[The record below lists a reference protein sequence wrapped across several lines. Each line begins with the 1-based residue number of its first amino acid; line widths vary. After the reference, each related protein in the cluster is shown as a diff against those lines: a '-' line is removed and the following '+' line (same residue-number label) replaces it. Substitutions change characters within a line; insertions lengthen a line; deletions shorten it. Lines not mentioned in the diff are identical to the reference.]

1 MAEVGERVVVLQQ
14 GSGVSTRRWCF
25 EMLGGLNA
33 LPSAARVN
41 YGPLSV
47 ALSHVS
53 TSTEGEVRNVNL
65 FHEQR

>member
-1 MAEVGERVVVLQQ
+1 MAELGERVVVLQQ
-14 GSGVSTRRWCF
+14 GSSVWTRRWCF

-41 YGPLSV
+41 DGPLSV
-47 ALSHVS
+47 ALSHV
-53 TSTEGEVRNVNL
+53 STEGEVRNVNL